1 MESMRRSVK
10 NWEVA
15 DDLFMILYGSL
26 ISNGR
31 DYDI

>member
-26 ISNGR
+26 SNGR